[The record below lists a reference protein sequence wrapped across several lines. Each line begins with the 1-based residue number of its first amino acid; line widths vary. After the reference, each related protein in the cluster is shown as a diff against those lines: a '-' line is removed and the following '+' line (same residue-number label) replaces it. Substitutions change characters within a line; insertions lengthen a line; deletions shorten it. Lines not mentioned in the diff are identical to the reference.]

1 MSWASKS
8 HRGKPS
14 FYKQSKKVFE
24 KPADPWLYMGNGEF
38 IKYSEFINR
47 RNNASKV

>member
-14 FYKQSKKVFE
+14 FQKPWKKALN

-38 IKYSEFINR
+38 VKYSEFLNR
-47 RNNASKV
+47 RNNNAS